1 MIIKLD
7 RRQLEQFEIFFI
19 NKAVKNGIPIS
30 SANESEIQRYNAC
43 RFDFSG
49 DVFSIKFNCSKE
61 QILPRIF

>member
-30 SANESEIQRYNAC
+30 STKSEIQRYNAC